1 METRDSV
8 QKSFATKD
16 IHLYSSIICSWV
28 IALIWFHP
36 RLATIYDAVQGAFAR
51 TALTL
56 LIFLIAL
63 AWIYGFYNVW
73 IVFFAWLYRRQDKTQ
88 DPSDLHVSPKNSA
101 VALLYPTCNDFVEAA
116 AYSCVK
122 QDYSDFTVY
131 ILDDSTDAGFQNQVN
146 HFAGR
151 FPDRVRVIRRPD
163 RRGFKAGNLN
173 YALSNFAVNEPFFAI
188 TDADEILPS
197 DFLRRLVPVLI
208 EDEQCGF
215 VQANHCSNPNASNLL
230 RAALGI
236 GIDIH
241 WRWYQPLRN
250 KYGFVMLLGH
260 GAVLRRECWERIGGF
275 PEIVSEDLAYAIR
288 LRDNGWY
295 GRFVED
301 LTCYEEFPESVRS
314 FRIRH
319 MKWTRGTCEL
329 LATELKRLI
338 LSKNISLVEKL
349 DILFPVMN
357 LPLSVFLFPFIICAS
372 LIIPNMWGFSNP
384 VNVMA
389 YGQGFTPAIDPS
401 NAVFDVFGG
410 LDFFLITLLTF
421 MAPILCFIIELASRP
436 LYLLRFLCHS
446 TVLYAGLCALST
458 VGVLTYLVTGKATFL
473 VTGDR
478 SAFSERQLC
487 FSTTPA
493 WWRTK
498 NYFQSFLYRSHP
510 DHSAVRSFEIAC
522 GLFLICYSLF
532 SFQISLIGLAF
543 AFILLPVMHHVGWE
557 NPIIQ
562 RLVLL
567 PFFLILLGLLIRGLA
582 LFLLGGFI

>member
-1 METRDSV
+1 
-8 QKSFATKD
+8 
-16 IHLYSSIICSWV
+16 
-28 IALIWFHP
+28 
-36 RLATIYDAVQGAFAR
+36 
-51 TALTL
+51 
-56 LIFLIAL
+56 
-63 AWIYGFYNVW
+63 
-73 IVFFAWLYRRQDKTQ
+73 
-88 DPSDLHVSPKNSA
+88 
-101 VALLYPTCNDFVEAA
+101 
-116 AYSCVK
+116 
-122 QDYSDFTVY
+122 
-131 ILDDSTDAGFQNQVN
+131 
-146 HFAGR
+146 
-151 FPDRVRVIRRPD
+151 
-163 RRGFKAGNLN
+163 
-173 YALSNFAVNEPFFAI
+173 
-188 TDADEILPS
+188 
-197 DFLRRLVPVLI
+197 
-208 EDEQCGF
+208 
-215 VQANHCSNPNASNLL
+215 
-230 RAALGI
+230 ALGI

-260 GAVLRRECWERIGGF
+260 GAVLRRECWEKIGGF

-288 LRDNGWY
+288 LRDEGWY

-301 LTCYEEFPESVRS
+301 VTCYEEFPESVRS
-314 FRIRH
+314 FRVRH

-349 DILFPVMN
+349 DILFPVMK
-357 LPLSVFLFPFIICAS
+357 LPLSVFLFPFMICAS

-389 YGQGFTPAIDPS
+389 YGQGFTLAIDPS
-401 NAVFDVFGG
+401 NAVFDIFFG

-421 MAPILCFIIELASRP
+421 IAPILCFIVELAPRP

-446 TVLYAGLCALST
+446 AVLYAGLCPLST
-458 VGVLTYLVTGKATFL
+458 VGVLTYLATGKAAFL

-478 SAFSERQLC
+478 NAFSERQLR

-493 WWRTK
+493 WWRIK

-510 DHSAVRSFEIAC
+510 DHSAVKSFEIAC

-532 SFQISLIGLAF
+532 SSQISLIGLAF

-567 PFFLILLGLLIRGLA
+567 PFFLTFLGPLVCGLA
-582 LFLLGGFI
+582 LFLSGDFI